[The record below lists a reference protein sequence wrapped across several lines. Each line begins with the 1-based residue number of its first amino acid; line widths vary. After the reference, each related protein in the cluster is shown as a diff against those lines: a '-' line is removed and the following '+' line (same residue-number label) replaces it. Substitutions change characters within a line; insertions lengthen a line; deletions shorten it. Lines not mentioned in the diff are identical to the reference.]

1 MKLLVISNG
10 HGEDIIAVKIINQ
23 LRQINPHISITCLP
37 MVGEGFAYSKEKI
50 PFIAPVKKMP
60 SGGFIYM
67 DNKQLWKDVRNG
79 LIGLTLAQLNS
90 VKLWAKNDGYILAV
104 GDILPLL
111 FAWLSGAKYG
121 FIGTAKSEYYLRNED
136 DWLDNVSRIDRYFGS
151 IYYPWERWLMKNNRC
166 FGVFPRDSI
175 TTEILQKQNILAY
188 NFGNPMMDDLKSQWV
203 IDDDHL
209 LKILLL
215 PGSRL
220 PEAVD
225 NWQLILNAV
234 DSIIDTTSRD
244 LIFLSA
250 IAPSLSL
257 SHFTK
262 LLHHRQWQESSLK
275 YVNISINDSQI
286 MVFTKKG
293 VKLIL
298 SQNAYGQ
305 CLNYCDMSIA
315 MAGTATEQ
323 FVGLGKPVIAFPG
336 NGAQY
341 NLKFAENQARLL
353 GISLQ
358 LVNNPSQVAEKIE
371 DLLSN
376 PDLLQC
382 IALNG
387 KKRLGESGAAKTIAE
402 FMVKKIDLLT
412 EKKLLN

>member
-1 MKLLVISNG
+1 MNLLIISNG
-10 HGEDIIAVKIINQ
+10 HGEDLIAIKIINQ
-23 LRQINPHISITCLP
+23 LRQINPQISITCLP
-37 MVGEGFAYSKEKI
+37 MVGEGYAYVRENIS
-50 PFIAPVKKMP
+50 FIAPVKKMP

-67 DNKQLWKDVRNG
+67 DNKQLWRDINNG
-79 LIGLTLAQLNS
+79 LISLTLTQFKA

-111 FAWLSGAKYG
+111 CAWLSGAKYS

-136 DWLDNVSRIDRYFGS
+136 AWLENISKIDRYFGS

-175 TTEILQKQNILAY
+175 TAQSLQEDNICAY
-188 NFGNPMMDDLKSQWV
+188 DLGNPMMDDLTISSLPS
-203 IDDDHL
+203 DNEDS

-220 PEAVD
+220 PEALD
-225 NWQLILNAV
+225 NWQLILQAV
-234 DSIIDTTSRD
+234 ESIIDSKYHD
-244 LIFLSA
+244 LTFVAA
-250 IAPSLSL
+250 ITPSLSL
-257 SHFTK
+257 SKFTE
-262 LLHHRQWQESSLK
+262 LLSPRQWQENPLK
-275 YVNISINDSQI
+275 SVNTPINDSQI

-298 SQNAYGQ
+298 SQNAYDQ

-336 NGAQY
+336 NGPQY
-341 NLKFAENQARLL
+341 NQKFAENQARLL

-358 LVNNPSQVAEKIE
+358 LVNHPQEAGKKIQ
-371 DLLSN
+371 DLLST
-376 PDLLQC
+376 PDLLHS
-382 IALNG
+382 IATNG
-387 KKRLGESGAAKTIAE
+387 KKRLGETGAAKRIAE
-402 FMVKKIDLLT
+402 FIIKKIDLLT
-412 EKKLLN
+412 ENR

>member
-1 MKLLVISNG
+1 MNLLIISNG
-10 HGEDIIAVKIINQ
+10 HGEDLIAIKIINQ
-23 LRQINPHISITCLP
+23 LRQINPQISITCLP
-37 MVGEGFAYSKEKI
+37 MVGEGYAYVKENI

-67 DNKQLWKDVRNG
+67 DNKQLWRDINNG
-79 LIGLTLAQLNS
+79 LIGLTLTQFKA
-90 VKLWAKNDGYILAV
+90 VKLWAKNNGYILAV

-111 FAWLSGAKYG
+111 FAWLSGAKYA

-136 DWLDNVSRIDRYFGS
+136 GWLENISKIDRYFGS
-151 IYYPWERWLMKNNRC
+151 IYYPWERWLMKNHRC

-175 TTEILQKQNILAY
+175 TAQSLQKNNICAY
-188 NFGNPMMDDLKSQWV
+188 DFGNPMMDDLTISSSPS
-203 IDDDHL
+203 DNGDS

-225 NWQLILNAV
+225 NWQLILQAV
-234 DSIIDTTSRD
+234 ESIIDSKSHD
-244 LIFLSA
+244 LTFVAA
-250 IAPSLSL
+250 ITPSLSL
-257 SHFTK
+257 SNFTE
-262 LLHHRQWQESSLK
+262 LLSPRQWQENPLK
-275 YVNISINDSQI
+275 SVNTPINDSQI

-298 SQNAYGQ
+298 SQNAYDQ
-305 CLNYCDMSIA
+305 CLNYCDISIA

-341 NLKFAENQARLL
+341 NRKFAENQTRLL

-358 LVNNPSQVAEKIE
+358 LVNHPQEAGKKIQ
-371 DLLSN
+371 DLLSS
-376 PDLLQC
+376 PDLLHS
-382 IALNG
+382 IAING
-387 KKRLGESGAAKTIAE
+387 KKRLGETGAAKRIAE
-402 FMVKKIDLLT
+402 FIIKKIDLLT
-412 EKKLLN
+412 ENR